1 MFQTLAQG
9 GLIMIP
15 IGICSL
21 LGLTV
26 IIERFIAL
34 RRARVIPESI
44 IDLTERYS
52 ADTSIEKA
60 VQRCDRERGAF
71 ARIIRE
77 CITARRL
84 EHAQVIETMHATGR
98 TQVGRLERGLIV
110 LEIVAN
116 ITPLLG
122 LLGTVLGMI
131 TVFNAITVQGV
142 GNPQVLSD
150 GISKALITTV
160 AGLSVAIPAVAC
172 HSWLSRRID
181 DYATEMQERA
191 TVFIVRLLA
200 IERERDSDD

>member
-1 MFQTLAQG
+1 MFHTLAQG
-9 GLIMIP
+9 GLTMIP

-21 LGLTV
+21 LGLTIV
-26 IIERFIAL
+26 IERFIAL
-34 RRARVIPESI
+34 RRSRVIPESMT
-44 IDLTERYS
+44 DLIERYS
-52 ADTSIEKA
+52 ADTSPEKA
-60 VQRCDRERGAF
+60 LQRCERERGAF
-71 ARIIRE
+71 ARIVRE
-77 CITARRL
+77 CLLARHL

-98 TQVGRLERGLIV
+98 TQVGQLERGLIV

-131 TVFNAITVQGV
+131 TVFNAITAQGI

-160 AGLSVAIPAVAC
+160 AGLSVAIPALAC
-172 HSWLSRRID
+172 HNLLSRRID

-200 IERERDSDD
+200 IERDR